1 MNLAHLKKQIHYNRV
16 MYIAVLHL
24 RHLPHRLIIFIYDH
38 KDIFYV
44 PQKVITHEYIN
55 HSTAFTAL
63 FCGAAFAQSSDIA
76 HEAHRFVNNASAV
89 SHVNSSTHENLPDRV
104 NKNNTPSFSE
114 MNEHERAIVAHSFMN
129 NSASYAHQKM
139 IEEHKKMLS
148 DSGANSKTSSSSF
161 NELNAGEK
169 AALVHE
175 QVNNAGAEAHQ
186 TQARKLRGL
195 YSSR

>member
-1 MNLAHLKKQIHYNRV
+1 
-16 MYIAVLHL
+16 
-24 RHLPHRLIIFIYDH
+24 
-38 KDIFYV
+38 
-44 PQKVITHEYIN
+44 
-55 HSTAFTAL
+55 
-63 FCGAAFAQSSDIA
+63 
-76 HEAHRFVNNASAV
+76 
-89 SHVNSSTHENLPDRV
+89 
-104 NKNNTPSFSE
+104 
-114 MNEHERAIVAHSFMN
+114 
-129 NSASYAHQKM
+129 M

-175 QVNNAGAEAHQ
+175 QVNNAVRAHQ

>member
-1 MNLAHLKKQIHYNRV
+1 MNI
-16 MYIAVLHL
+16 
-24 RHLPHRLIIFIYDH
+24 LI
-38 KDIFYV
+38 
-44 PQKVITHEYIN
+44 TT
-55 HSTAFTAL
+55 TAFTAL

-148 DSGANSKTSSSSF
+148 GSDANSKTSSSSF

-175 QVNNAGAEAHQ
+175 QVSTPRCLTVICHFH
-186 TQARKLRGL
+186 AR
-195 YSSR
+195 

>member
-1 MNLAHLKKQIHYNRV
+1 MNI
-16 MYIAVLHL
+16 
-24 RHLPHRLIIFIYDH
+24 LI
-38 KDIFYV
+38 
-44 PQKVITHEYIN
+44 TT
-55 HSTAFTAL
+55 TAFTAL

-148 DSGANSKTSSSSF
+148 GSDANSKTSSSSF
-161 NELNAGEK
+161 KEVAIK
-169 AALVHE
+169 WSAAPDMTP
-175 QVNNAGAEAHQ
+175 Q
-186 TQARKLRGL
+186 TVL
-195 YSSR
+195 YRRPVAQFSNFQPKIVSSWLIL